1 MNKKDL
7 INNNKEIKK
16 LINRVFITRVTGI
29 SPVSLNYKASLE
41 NPIKNINKA
50 TMDYAAS
57 PAGRAAYAARWKKSN
72 SNAGLIGGIV
82 SGVSGLATNFLNAS
96 ELQNTE
102 QADNAIEAVN
112 SFQPN
117 TSSLDAIVSS
127 YNNAPN
133 AYTDWEGSD
142 FTKSTGEQL
151 INLGK
156 SGLEGF
162 ASGMQTG
169 NVWAGVG
176 MAAANMLS
184 SGIGW
189 AVGDSKAKRFAE
201 NANIEAE
208 IANTS
213 KDMKAEDAIK
223 TYQQQEMNNFL
234 TGVKAYGGPL
244 FNYSGDST
252 NGLTFINEGGTH
264 EQNPFE
270 GVPMGVDNQG
280 TPNLVEEGEIIYND
294 YVFSNRLKPTK
305 KQLEDNGLN
314 KKYNGWTFAK
324 IVEDLQKESA
334 NNPNDA
340 ISQNTLKDMM
350 NIVTIMQEEVRAKKQ
365 AKENNMFDLGGWAT
379 QLGMATPI
387 ISNFGKA
394 IYNAAKP
401 IDYSNVV
408 AEQAM
413 RGIPTMTLPKVGGKI
428 NYKGIDKES
437 FITPIV
443 NTGRAN
449 ARLIQ
454 DLGVTGS
461 DVLNR
466 TMVSNYGINNAIAKA
481 AIAADQQD
489 LANRLQVGQLNL
501 GIDTT
506 NLNSTQAEQMANIAK
521 GERIAQ
527 GIISDAQMREQLAAL
542 KADAVDKT
550 LTAGTQGVSDLI
562 RQNVEWNWIKN
573 NPEYLPY
580 FNRGKK
586 YGGMLTKKRK

>member
-1 MNKKDL
+1 MSIVKLNYNSSVTNPNPLSVQNKKL
-7 INNNKEIKK
+7 
-16 LINRVFITRVTGI
+16 L
-29 SPVSLNYKASLE
+29 
-41 NPIKNINKA
+41 
-50 TMDYAAS
+50 DYAAS
-57 PAGRAAYAARWKKSN
+57 PEGRAAEAARWKKSN
-72 SNAGLIGGIV
+72 SNSGLISGIV
-82 SGVSGLATNFLNAS
+82 SGISGLATNFLNAS

-112 SFQPN
+112 LFQPN

-208 IANTS
+208 IANES
-213 KDMKAEDAIK
+213 KNIKAEDAIK
-223 TYQQQEMNNFL
+223 TYQQQEINNFL

-244 FNYSGDST
+244 FNLSGDFT

-305 KQLEDNGLN
+305 KQLENNGLN
-314 KKYNGWTFAK
+314 KKYNNWTFAK

-334 NNPNDA
+334 NNPNDF

-350 NIVTIMQEEVRAKKQ
+350 NIVINMQEEVRNKKQ
-365 AKENNMFDLGGWAT
+365 IKENNMFDLGGWAT

-413 RGIPTMTLPKVGGKI
+413 RGIPMMSSPKLGGKI
-428 NYKGIDKES
+428 VDRGIDTES

-449 ARLIQ
+449 TRIIQ

-466 TMVSNYGINNAIAKA
+466 TMASNYSINNATSKA
-481 AIAADQQD
+481 ALAAQQQKLD
-489 LANRLQVGQLNL
+489 NALQIGQFNL
-501 GIDTT
+501 GIDSA
-506 NLNSTQAEQMANIAK
+506 NLKSNQADQMANIGRSK
-521 GERIAQ
+521 LIAQ
-527 GIISDAQMREQLAAL
+527 GIIEDAQMKEQLTKL
-542 KADAVDKT
+542 KSNAIDKT
-550 LTAGTQGVSDLI
+550 LTAGTQGIADLI
-562 RQNVEWNWIKN
+562 RQNIEWSWIKEH
-573 NPEYLPY
+573 PEYAPY
-580 FNRGKK
+580 FSVGKK